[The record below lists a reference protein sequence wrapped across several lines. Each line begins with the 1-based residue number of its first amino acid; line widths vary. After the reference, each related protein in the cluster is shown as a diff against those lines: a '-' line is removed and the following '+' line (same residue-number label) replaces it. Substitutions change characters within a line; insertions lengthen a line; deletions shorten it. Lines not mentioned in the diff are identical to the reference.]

1 MLGGIC
7 MRQEELEGILRY
19 IEHSID
25 DDRKIYRQ
33 VLKERDYEA
42 EMIEKAISNVIVFI
56 RPDME
61 FSGEQVKQLLRFIYD
76 VPFQKEE

>member
-42 EMIEKAISNVIVFI
+42 EMIEKAISNVIGFI